1 MSLYSSAIRAE
12 VNEKPMS
19 TAKLDEKGRIV
30 HPADLIARLKM
41 SPGDEF
47 VIGGATSDLI
57 LLKKKDLRTILEGVI
72 KEAQKVDLDK
82 LERDVEEEGNRIAR
96 DKYKM
101 RSLALELYREGKLSL
116 GKAAELAGA
125 KSKWEMLMLLSESG
139 VPLDYTANDAEK
151 DLQTL
156 EEVLGR

>member
-1 MSLYSSAIRAE
+1 
-12 VNEKPMS
+12 MS
-19 TAKLDEKGRIV
+19 TAKLDKKGRIV
-30 HPADLIARLKM
+30 LPADLIARLKM

-47 VIGGATSDLI
+47 VIGEATSDSI

-72 KEAQKVDLDK
+72 KEAEKVDLDK

-96 DKYKM
+96 EKYRK
-101 RSLALELYREGKLSL
+101 RSLAVELYREGRLSL

-125 KSKWEMLMLLSESG
+125 KSKWEMLMLLSERG
-139 VPLDYTANDAEK
+139 VPLDYTADDAKK

-156 EEVLGR
+156 KSVLGR